1 MPQAQDL
8 LFDKDDSPM
17 FLSNFLKAL
26 TQAPRPVLLT
36 ASAVHV
42 VAAEAVMAQISFGML
57 LSCCFW
63 LMGFALKF
71 LIKKIIDVTHAH
83 LSFNCLSRIELGEYY
98 LRGGDIAQ
106 AGTLFHRCRVSCVII
121 SIDFSISNHSLYL
134 F

>member
-1 MPQAQDL
+1 MYYVGLFFLLIFSFYYVFPCVSFCSLSTTPLPSHALMPQAQDL

-57 LSCCFW
+57 LSCCF
-63 LMGFALKF
+63 
-71 LIKKIIDVTHAH
+71 
-83 LSFNCLSRIELGEYY
+83 
-98 LRGGDIAQ
+98 
-106 AGTLFHRCRVSCVII
+106 
-121 SIDFSISNHSLYL
+121 
-134 F
+134 